1 MEAASDSKIINMHRC
16 KGQRELGS
24 CDLYKNVYLVAE
36 SYSLLLERDI
46 INNIRYRVAVPSLST
61 IIGITLNFS
70 GAGTDDIVGGEL
82 HKAIFRS
89 GVVTSAWHIHCSV
102 TSTMAEG
109 RMTTLH
115 LWYWNGWRNGV
126 VWTSIFVFRIAA
138 NLFDAIYHS
147 ITFCC
152 IHISLCLEKY
162 RPEIQT
168 ASLRSYPKADIH
180 QVIDVN
186 NRLLVSITNP
196 TNTIS

>member
-1 MEAASDSKIINMHRC
+1 VTSSWFFLSI
-16 KGQRELGS
+16 
-24 CDLYKNVYLVAE
+24 
-36 SYSLLLERDI
+36 
-46 INNIRYRVAVPSLST
+46 AVPSLST

-70 GAGTDDIVGGEL
+70 GDSTDGIVGGEL
-82 HKAIFRS
+82 HREVFRS
-89 GVVTSAWHIHCSV
+89 SVVTSAWHICCSV
-102 TSTMAEG
+102 TSIMADSSMTM
-109 RMTTLH
+109 LD
-115 LWYWNGWRNGV
+115 LWYWNGWRNEV

-152 IHISLCLEKY
+152 IHISLCLAKY
-162 RPEIQT
+162 TPEIQT
-168 ASLRSYPKADIH
+168 ASLRSHPKVHIH